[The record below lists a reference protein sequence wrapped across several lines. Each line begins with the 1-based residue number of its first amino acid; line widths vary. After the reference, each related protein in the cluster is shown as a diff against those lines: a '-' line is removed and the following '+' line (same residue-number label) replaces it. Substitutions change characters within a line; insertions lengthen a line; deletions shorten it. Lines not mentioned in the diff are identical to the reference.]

1 MRYIYVCMYSNEI
14 YICMYVLLGFVIVG
28 FAITYCFHCR
38 LVGVVAMV
46 VRCGLHVVVV
56 GFAIVDGGVVVTMIF
71 FFPAGC
77 VVTVVIVAGRGNGWL
92 WLW

>member
-1 MRYIYVCMYSNEI
+1 MVLYNLG
-14 YICMYVLLGFVIVG
+14 LLGFVIVG

-56 GFAIVDGGVVVTMIF
+56 GFAIVDGGVVVTIIF
-71 FFPAGC
+71 FFPSRLC
-77 VVTVVIVAGRGNGWL
+77 CHSSDCGW
-92 WLW
+92 